1 MTAPFRSN
9 CLAAVGLVERASYL
23 SCRPPT
29 VVMPSLSVS
38 AFYCP
43 ATAISPAL
51 SVQLQIACLFLR
63 SSVPILDSNTVTLQ
77 SLACPGTK
85 TSVIASVTAFSHN
98 LGLGCQCLH
107 RMDHNVMPP
116 SSKFIFCMNY
126 YVYLYTYAQMY
137 SSHFTYMCLELFKR
151 ALEYESKPIIKL
163 WFLRIC

>member
-9 CLAAVGLVERASYL
+9 CLAAVGLVERANYL
-23 SCRPPT
+23 SCRPAT

-43 ATAISPAL
+43 ATVEAASAISPAL
-51 SVQLQIACLFLR
+51 SAQLQIACLFLR

-98 LGLGCQCLH
+98 LGLGCQSLH
-107 RMDHNVMPP
+107 RMDHNVMPQAP
-116 SSKFIFCMNY
+116 SLFSVWIIMYIYMLKCIKVISHTCVWNY
-126 YVYLYTYAQMY
+126 LNGGYIL
-137 SSHFTYMCLELFKR
+137 
-151 ALEYESKPIIKL
+151 
-163 WFLRIC
+163 